1 MSIGPLNHEVKNLQ
15 NVMIAHFILHFIYM
29 EKKAVA
35 PVTIRDLSMREN
47 FITSFDIIWILS
59 VILYPLI

>member
-47 FITSFDIIWILS
+47 FITSFDII
-59 VILYPLI
+59 